1 MINIRT
7 ATQTDVS
14 AIVAIHQSAFK
25 DFFLTS
31 LGSRFLTTYYSCFI
45 KSGETVALCAEED
58 GSLLGFSAATSV
70 SKRFNSRLIKTNA
83 MRFSVLAVKM
93 LFTNPAALVRLVKNF
108 TKTSDEVDDTEDY
121 GELFSIGV
129 SSNCQGKG
137 IGKKLLTTT
146 ESMMCKTQRGGVK
159 RLSLTTDYYNN
170 DSAIGFYKSCGY
182 KVLYEFTAY
191 PNRRMLRMIKDLE

>member
-1 MINIRT
+1 MINIRP
-7 ATQTDVS
+7 AAQSDVP

-58 GSLLGFSAATSV
+58 GFLLGFSAATSV
-70 SKRFNSRLIKTNA
+70 SKGFNGRLIKSNA
-83 MRFSVLAVKM
+83 VRFAVLAFKM

-108 TKTSDEVDDTEDY
+108 TKKSDEVEDAEDY

-129 SSNCQGKG
+129 SADSQGKG
-137 IGKKLLTTT
+137 VGKRLINTT
-146 ESMMCKTQRGGVK
+146 ESMMCKLNGGAK

-170 DSAIGFYKSCGY
+170 ESAIGFYKSCGY

-191 PNRRMLRMIKDLE
+191 PNRRMLRMIKDFE